1 MHNKK
6 RILLGSIVCSLAA
19 LFYVYDY
26 FIQVAPSVMV
36 DDLMRDFHIGAG
48 ALGILSACFFYSYA
62 FMQIPA
68 GWMLDRWGA
77 RLLLSGA
84 VLISAIG
91 VILFAAAHALWVA
104 GFGRFLIGLGS
115 AFSFIGTLSLLSR
128 WFSHQHFA
136 TFAGLVQLG
145 ACIGSIIGLAP
156 IAVLVNRYGWRDTM
170 HITGLATLGLAVL
183 FWLVIRNSPQKNLH
197 TQKRVSNTLPL
208 KSLFKN
214 KQVWVICAC
223 GFFSWV
229 PVGGFGAL
237 WGVPYLM
244 KAYQL
249 TNTQAGELMMWM
261 WLGIGVG
268 SPLIGWVSYYFTMRK
283 QPIVICFMLS
293 LISLCILFEASL
305 LSKAITVLALF
316 GLGVSASSQ
325 SLTFGVLKDVVLPEQ
340 FGVASGLNNMGAIL
354 GGGLAQTLMGYML
367 TLTWNGA
374 YQNGMPLYTLHNY
387 QSGLMFIGVMAA
399 LGFFTA
405 LFFLRETHCRTH
417 CSANA
422 IF

>member
-1 MHNKK
+1 MRTKT
-6 RILLGSIVCSLAA
+6 RIFYGSIICSLAG

-26 FIQVAPSVMV
+26 FVQVAPSVMV

-48 ALGILSACFFYSYA
+48 ALGVLSACFFYSYA
-62 FMQIPA
+62 CMQIPA

-91 VILFAAAHALWVA
+91 VVLFAQAHALWLA
-104 GFGRFLIGLGS
+104 GFGRFLVGFGS
-115 AFSFIGTLSLLSR
+115 AFSFIGALSLLSR

-145 ACIGSIIGLAP
+145 ACVGSIIGLAP

-170 HITGLATLGLAVL
+170 YTTGLATLGLAVL
-183 FWLVIRNSPQKNLH
+183 FWLVIRNSPQKSPHKQEPAN
-197 TQKRVSNTLPL
+197 NAIPL

-249 TNTQAGELMMWM
+249 TNTQAGELMVWM

-268 SPLIGWVSYYFTMRK
+268 SPLIGWASYYFAMRK
-283 QPIVICFMLS
+283 RPIVICFVLS
-293 LISLCILFEASL
+293 LVSLCILFEASL
-305 LSKAITVLALF
+305 LPKVITVLALC
-316 GLGVSASSQ
+316 GLGLSASSQ

-340 FGVASGLNNMGAIL
+340 FGVASGLNNMGAII
-354 GGGLAQTLMGYML
+354 GGGLAQTLMGYIL
-367 TLTWNGA
+367 TLTWNGT
-374 YQNGMPLYTLHNY
+374 YQNGTPLYTLHNY
-387 QSGLMFIGVMAA
+387 QSGLLFIGVMMMF
-399 LGFFTA
+399 GFFTST
-405 LFFLRETHCRTH
+405 LLLKETHCVQLV
-417 CSANA
+417 
-422 IF
+422 